1 MLKAELYATNQN
13 GKLSFDWDNLQLQFD
28 DFHGEVEFLINKE
41 NVVPG
46 HKENDLMLYDLEFT
60 RGKAGELILL
70 SCLAR

>member
-41 NVVPG
+41 N
-46 HKENDLMLYDLEFT
+46 DLMFYDFM
-60 RGKAGELILL
+60 I
-70 SCLAR
+70 